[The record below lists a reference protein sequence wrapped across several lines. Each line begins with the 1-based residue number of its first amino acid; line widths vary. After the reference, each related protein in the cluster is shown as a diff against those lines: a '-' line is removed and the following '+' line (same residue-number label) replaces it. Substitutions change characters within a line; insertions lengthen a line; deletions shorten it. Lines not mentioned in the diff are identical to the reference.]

1 MSIRDIIRTIDG
13 CDDSIKHVM
22 VNNNCFML
30 ESSIDRFM
38 EENSIESRDVVLH
51 HLEST
56 QNLRNI
62 KLVDDEDLN
71 EAIEV
76 AGDCTSNVRNR
87 LMEILWLK
95 VVYYFVDTMG
105 CSREVFDCYI
115 NGSLDTHFYYNGT
128 EVKSEEELLELVN
141 AA

>member
-1 MSIRDIIRTIDG
+1 MEIMWSCTRLYSLISYLDIIKKQIDMSNNEMILVALG
-13 CDDSIKHVM
+13 FSNWDSK
-22 VNNNCFML
+22 L
-30 ESSIDRFM
+30 EEFKKNFGFDWT
-38 EENSIESRDVVLH
+38 N
-51 HLEST
+51 
-56 QNLRNI
+56 
-62 KLVDDEDLN
+62 EDLN

-115 NGSLDTHFYYNGT
+115 NGSLDAHFYYNGT

>member
-1 MSIRDIIRTIDG
+1 MWSCTRLYSLISYLDIIKKQIDMSNNEMILVALG
-13 CDDSIKHVM
+13 FSNWDSK
-22 VNNNCFML
+22 L
-30 ESSIDRFM
+30 EEFKKNFGFDWT
-38 EENSIESRDVVLH
+38 N
-51 HLEST
+51 
-56 QNLRNI
+56 
-62 KLVDDEDLN
+62 EDLN

>member
-1 MSIRDIIRTIDG
+1 MEIMWSCTRLYSLISYLDIIKKQIDMSNNEMILVALG
-13 CDDSIKHVM
+13 FSNWDSK
-22 VNNNCFML
+22 L
-30 ESSIDRFM
+30 EEFKKNFGFDWT
-38 EENSIESRDVVLH
+38 N
-51 HLEST
+51 
-56 QNLRNI
+56 
-62 KLVDDEDLN
+62 EDLN

-95 VVYYFVDTMG
+95 VVYHFVETMG

>member
-1 MSIRDIIRTIDG
+1 MSNNEMILAALG
-13 CDDSIKHVM
+13 FSNWDSQLDEFKT
-22 VNNNCFML
+22 NFGY
-30 ESSIDRFM
+30 DW
-38 EENSIESRDVVLH
+38 
-51 HLEST
+51 T
-56 QNLRNI
+56 
-62 KLVDDEDLN
+62 DEDLD

-76 AGDCTSNVRNR
+76 AGYNTSNVRNC

-128 EVKSEEELLELVN
+128 EVKSEEELWKLVN

>member
-1 MSIRDIIRTIDG
+1 MWSCTRLYSLISYLDIIKKQIDMSNNEMILVALG
-13 CDDSIKHVM
+13 FSNWDSK
-22 VNNNCFML
+22 L
-30 ESSIDRFM
+30 EEFKKNFGFDWT
-38 EENSIESRDVVLH
+38 N
-51 HLEST
+51 
-56 QNLRNI
+56 
-62 KLVDDEDLN
+62 EDLN

-95 VVYYFVDTMG
+95 VVYYFVETMG

>member
-1 MSIRDIIRTIDG
+1 MSNNEMILAALGFSNGDSQFDEFKTNFGYDWT
-13 CDDSIKHVM
+13 DD
-22 VNNNCFML
+22 
-30 ESSIDRFM
+30 
-38 EENSIESRDVVLH
+38 
-51 HLEST
+51 
-56 QNLRNI
+56 
-62 KLVDDEDLN
+62 DLD

-76 AGDCTSNVRNR
+76 AGYNTSNVRNC

>member
-1 MSIRDIIRTIDG
+1 MSNNEMILAALGFSNWDSQLDEFKTNFGYDWT
-13 CDDSIKHVM
+13 DD
-22 VNNNCFML
+22 
-30 ESSIDRFM
+30 
-38 EENSIESRDVVLH
+38 
-51 HLEST
+51 
-56 QNLRNI
+56 
-62 KLVDDEDLN
+62 DLD

-76 AGDCTSNVRNR
+76 AGYNTSNVRNC

-128 EVKSEEELLELVN
+128 EVKSEEELWKLVN

>member
-1 MSIRDIIRTIDG
+1 MWSCTRLYSLISYLDIIKKQIDMSNNEMILVALG
-13 CDDSIKHVM
+13 FSNWDSK
-22 VNNNCFML
+22 L
-30 ESSIDRFM
+30 EEFKKNFGFDWT
-38 EENSIESRDVVLH
+38 N
-51 HLEST
+51 
-56 QNLRNI
+56 
-62 KLVDDEDLN
+62 EDLN

-105 CSREVFDCYI
+105 CNREVFDCYI

>member
-1 MSIRDIIRTIDG
+1 MWSCTRLYSLISYLDIIKKQIDMSNNEMILVALG
-13 CDDSIKHVM
+13 FSNWDSK
-22 VNNNCFML
+22 L
-30 ESSIDRFM
+30 EEFKKNFGFDWT
-38 EENSIESRDVVLH
+38 N
-51 HLEST
+51 
-56 QNLRNI
+56 
-62 KLVDDEDLN
+62 EDLN

-76 AGDCTSNVRNR
+76 ASDCTSNVRNR

>member
-1 MSIRDIIRTIDG
+1 MSNNEMILAALG
-13 CDDSIKHVM
+13 FSNWDSQLDEFKT
-22 VNNNCFML
+22 NFGY
-30 ESSIDRFM
+30 DW
-38 EENSIESRDVVLH
+38 
-51 HLEST
+51 T
-56 QNLRNI
+56 G
-62 KLVDDEDLN
+62 EDLD

-76 AGDCTSNVRNR
+76 AGYSTSNVRNC

-95 VVYYFVDTMG
+95 VVYYFVDTMD
-105 CSREVFDCYI
+105 CSREMFDSYI

>member
-1 MSIRDIIRTIDG
+1 MWSCKRLYSLISYLDIIKKQIDMSNNEMILVALG
-13 CDDSIKHVM
+13 FSNWDSK
-22 VNNNCFML
+22 L
-30 ESSIDRFM
+30 EEFKKNFGFDWT
-38 EENSIESRDVVLH
+38 N
-51 HLEST
+51 
-56 QNLRNI
+56 
-62 KLVDDEDLN
+62 EDLN

>member
-1 MSIRDIIRTIDG
+1 MWSCTRLYSLISYLDIIKEQIDMSNNEMILVALG
-13 CDDSIKHVM
+13 FSNWDSK
-22 VNNNCFML
+22 L
-30 ESSIDRFM
+30 EEFKKNFGFDWT
-38 EENSIESRDVVLH
+38 N
-51 HLEST
+51 
-56 QNLRNI
+56 
-62 KLVDDEDLN
+62 EDLN

>member
-1 MSIRDIIRTIDG
+1 MEIMWSCTRLYSLISYLDIIKKQIDMSNNEMILVALG
-13 CDDSIKHVM
+13 FSNWDSK
-22 VNNNCFML
+22 L
-30 ESSIDRFM
+30 EEFKKNFGFDWT
-38 EENSIESRDVVLH
+38 N
-51 HLEST
+51 
-56 QNLRNI
+56 
-62 KLVDDEDLN
+62 EDLN

>member
-1 MSIRDIIRTIDG
+1 MSNNEMILAALG
-13 CDDSIKHVM
+13 FSNWDSQLDEFKT
-22 VNNNCFML
+22 NFGY
-30 ESSIDRFM
+30 DW
-38 EENSIESRDVVLH
+38 
-51 HLEST
+51 T
-56 QNLRNI
+56 G
-62 KLVDDEDLN
+62 EDLD

-76 AGDCTSNVRNR
+76 VGYNTSNVRNC

>member
-1 MSIRDIIRTIDG
+1 MSNNEMILAALGFSNGYSQLDEFKTNFGYDWT
-13 CDDSIKHVM
+13 DD
-22 VNNNCFML
+22 
-30 ESSIDRFM
+30 
-38 EENSIESRDVVLH
+38 
-51 HLEST
+51 
-56 QNLRNI
+56 
-62 KLVDDEDLN
+62 DLD

-76 AGDCTSNVRNR
+76 AGYNTSNVINC

>member
-1 MSIRDIIRTIDG
+1 MSNNEMILAALG
-13 CDDSIKHVM
+13 FSNWDSQLDEFKT
-22 VNNNCFML
+22 NFGY
-30 ESSIDRFM
+30 DW
-38 EENSIESRDVVLH
+38 
-51 HLEST
+51 T
-56 QNLRNI
+56 G
-62 KLVDDEDLN
+62 EDLD

-76 AGDCTSNVRNR
+76 AGYNTSNVRNC

-95 VVYYFVDTMG
+95 VVYYFIDTMD
-105 CSREVFDCYI
+105 CSREMFDCYI

>member
-1 MSIRDIIRTIDG
+1 MSNNEMILAALGFSNGDSRLDEFKTNFGYDWT
-13 CDDSIKHVM
+13 DD
-22 VNNNCFML
+22 
-30 ESSIDRFM
+30 
-38 EENSIESRDVVLH
+38 
-51 HLEST
+51 
-56 QNLRNI
+56 
-62 KLVDDEDLN
+62 DLD

-76 AGDCTSNVRNR
+76 AGYNTSNVRNC

>member
-1 MSIRDIIRTIDG
+1 MSNNEMILVALG
-13 CDDSIKHVM
+13 FSNWDSK
-22 VNNNCFML
+22 L
-30 ESSIDRFM
+30 EEFKKNFGFDWT
-38 EENSIESRDVVLH
+38 N
-51 HLEST
+51 
-56 QNLRNI
+56 
-62 KLVDDEDLN
+62 EDLN

-141 AA
+141 AAQKQLKSRIFKIAEQLIPYKTR

>member
-1 MSIRDIIRTIDG
+1 MSNNEMILAALGFSNGDSQLDEFKTNFGYDWT
-13 CDDSIKHVM
+13 DD
-22 VNNNCFML
+22 
-30 ESSIDRFM
+30 
-38 EENSIESRDVVLH
+38 
-51 HLEST
+51 
-56 QNLRNI
+56 
-62 KLVDDEDLN
+62 DLD

-76 AGDCTSNVRNR
+76 PGYNTSNVRNC